1 MAKGPQRS
9 AALELAWRERIARQ
23 ASSGLSARE
32 FCRNENLKESS
43 FYAWRRELAR
53 REEQCQSSVG
63 KPTTDRRQR
72 DASPFLPIALSAV
85 APAPIEIT
93 LAENVSVRVSH
104 GCEASL
110 LNMVLSALER
120 S

>member
-1 MAKGPQRS
+1 MARH
-9 AALELAWRERIARQ
+9 
-23 ASSGLSARE
+23 ASSGLTARD

-53 REEQCQSSVG
+53 RDEESSEP
-63 KPTTDRRQR
+63 KRKAKQL
-72 DASPFLPIALSAV
+72 ASSPFLPIALTAV

-93 LAENVSVRVSH
+93 LAANVSVRVSD
-104 GCEASL
+104 GCDASL
-110 LNMVLSALER
+110 LKMVLSALEG